1 MKSTTKRIKL
11 DWSKLF
17 GFNQVK
23 SAQTERTT
31 KSAQAII
38 GGKIGG
44 KVGVKPP
51 PVVG

>member
-1 MKSTTKRIKL
+1 MKSTTNRIKL

-23 SAQTERTT
+23 SVQTGRTS
-31 KSAQAII
+31 KSARAMI

-51 PVVG
+51 SG